1 MSGIVVMVKAP
12 RPGQVKTRLS
22 PLVSPQEAAA
32 LAACFAQDTVNAAR
46 KLSERVLV
54 AYSPADGREDMEPL
68 LGDGLRWTAQRGET
82 LGERMRYAAE
92 DATALG
98 FGPLLLL
105 GTDSPTFPPAEARAA
120 LALLDTTQ
128 VVLGPAED
136 GGFWCLGLQKP
147 SPALFDGVPWSS
159 PTTFLATL
167 DRADSLGLS
176 VSTVGGWYD
185 IDSPSDLD
193 YLHSDP
199 FLRERAQ
206 VTAAFL
212 DERRETS
219 S

>member
-1 MSGIVVMVKAP
+1 MVKAP

-22 PLVSPQEAAA
+22 PLVSPEVAAA
-32 LAACFAQDTVNAAR
+32 LAACFAHDTVNAAR

-54 AYSPADGREDMEPL
+54 AYSPRDGREDLEPL
-68 LGDGLRWTAQRGET
+68 LGDGLHWTAQRGED
-82 LGERMRYAAE
+82 LGERMRHAAE

-120 LALLDTTQ
+120 LALLETAE

-136 GGFWCLGLQKP
+136 GGFWCLGIQKP
-147 SPALFDGVPWSS
+147 VPSLFDGVPWSS
-159 PTTFLATL
+159 PATFLATL
-167 DRADSLGLS
+167 GRANTLGLS

-199 FLRERAQ
+199 FLTERAPI
-206 VTAAFL
+206 TAAFL
-212 DERRETS
+212 DEHRETRS
-219 S
+219 